1 MKDFLKY
8 VFATVVGLGLATL
21 LMSVIFFVSIIGMA
35 ASEGATA
42 PVKKNSVLRINL
54 SGSIEER
61 AEEQNPFALAMSGL
75 RGTDESTL
83 GLDELLCAVREA
95 ATNEKVQGIY
105 IEVGSSFAGA
115 TPAMLQELRQELL
128 AFKESGKWIL
138 AYGDIYSQGAYYLTS
153 LADEVVINPKG
164 ILDWHGMASVPVFYT
179 DLMKKAGVKMQVFK
193 VGTFKSA
200 VEPYI
205 NTEMS
210 EPNRLQVKSFLT
222 SIWSQFVSEV
232 AQSRSLNSEQLITLA
247 DTLTALQPTEY
258 LVESGLVDTLAYI
271 DGFKDMLRSRLGL
284 KEKES
289 INFVTPADLVAA
301 ADKKNKKARV
311 AVYYAFGDIVDKASF
326 NPLSGSGP
334 SIETMP
340 TIRELQKLRKDE
352 DVKAVVIRVNSP
364 GGSAFASEQIWH
376 EIQLLKAEKPVVISM
391 GGLAASGGYYIS
403 CGANKIFA
411 EPSTLTGSIGIFGMI
426 PDASELVQ
434 DKLGLHFDVVK
445 TNKYA
450 DFGGGSFMGLPARP
464 FTSDEAALMQAEIE
478 RGYDL
483 FISRVAAGRGITKDS
498 VNVIGQG
505 RVWTGEQ
512 AIGLGLVDEL
522 GNLEDAIAEAAKL
535 AELEE
540 YSTDSYP
547 APSDFIQQ
555 LLNEKKESYFDAHMK
570 AALGDLYPMLGTM
583 QWMMQNRRIDQCVYA
598 RVPFEIAIW

>member
-8 VFATVVGLGLATL
+8 VFATVVGLGLASL
-21 LMSVIFFVSIIGMA
+21 LMCVIFFVSIIGMA
-35 ASEGATA
+35 ASEGATS

-61 AEEQNPFALAMSGL
+61 AEEQDPFSLAMSEL
-75 RGTDESTL
+75 RGDDNSTL
-83 GLDELLCAVREA
+83 GLDELLSAVREA
-95 ATNEKVQGIY
+95 ATNEKVEGIY
-105 IEVGSSFAGA
+105 IEVSSSFGGA

-128 AFKESGKWIL
+128 AFKESGKWIY

-179 DLMKKAGVKMQVFK
+179 DMMKKAGVKMQVFK

-210 EPNRLQVKSFLT
+210 EPNREQVKSYLT

-232 AQSRSLNSEQLITLA
+232 AQSRGLNSEQLITLA

-258 LVESGLVDTLAYI
+258 LAESGLVDTLAYI
-271 DGFKDMLRSRLGL
+271 DGFKDMLRSKLGL
-284 KEKES
+284 EEKEA
-289 INFVTPADLVAA
+289 INFVSPADLVAA
-301 ADKKNKKARV
+301 ADKKDKKDRI

-376 EIQLLKAEKPVVISM
+376 EIQLLKEEKPVVISM
-391 GGLAASGGYYIS
+391 GGMAASGGYYIS

-434 DKLGLHFDVVK
+434 EKLGLHFDVVK

-450 DFGGGSFMGLPARP
+450 DFGGGSFMGLPSRP
-464 FTSDEAALMQAEIE
+464 FNSDEAMLMQAEIE

-483 FISRVAAGRGITKDS
+483 FISRVAAGRGISKDS

-547 APSDFIQQ
+547 APSNFIQQ